1 MSQNAKGSV
10 PKFGSF
16 KPKSTTLKTEEPRE
30 AKTDGHRRRHEHDSG
45 RGESSHRSKR
55 RRLEPR
61 ETGQD
66 ESRSYSH
73 RHRHREEPKSRPEL
87 KTLTQTV
94 ASDELEDSDSFIVD
108 LRGDAKNVE
117 FGSLHRYSVPPYHRI
132 GYGKLVGA
140 PSGARIDRDQSAGNY
155 VTLSRRTGDRNDV
168 GRLRLSPG
176 TPINEKRLR
185 LVAPIASSSSGVDI
199 NSDFVSLNGDSELR
213 QGPDTSGSRDTV
225 DYRSIDGKAKHTN
238 QPEDEDFEFASDT
251 GADLENEQSELQ
263 VRQENAALIRQ
274 TKERPH
280 DFNVWR
286 ALIEHQARVICP
298 GVDLFRLTTSQKRT
312 IADIRLSIYD
322 QALKHV
328 TADKLGHE
336 SLVSGMM
343 AESSLVWDSRR
354 LSRKWSEIST
364 HTPTSIELWTLYLN
378 HVQTTHTEFK
388 YESCKA
394 TLVQCLEILHKACLV
409 SQRPISTQHVQIYVF
424 LRCTAFIRD
433 SGYDELA
440 YGLWQAIFEQHCCR
454 QQGIPYSEANL
465 ADLGDFWESDYPRIG
480 EDQAM
485 GWSHY
490 VGGVDQQP
498 RVTHSTRLR
507 PIDLSRPLYSM
518 AEQEMQ
524 LALDLHL
531 PASADD
537 DDALDDPFRHV
548 MFTDIRDV
556 CASLLHKLPRTL
568 LLDAFLAFMHLP
580 PISTHLSGAQAHM
593 KRSDPFLEEFC
604 AADPVRSVYETD
616 YSLFQTAFG
625 HLCEQ
630 EPGKSSSNGGHL
642 RFVDRILKGFNSSGS
657 LDDGV
662 GVYHIAFSA
671 HAFGPEA
678 LKIAKKLLKEHSSS
692 LRLYNAYALAEAKV
706 GKGLSKAA
714 EVWRTALGMSQ
725 NFGENAAE
733 ESVLLWHGWVH
744 SCLANG
750 DENSAVNLLLAMGD
764 GIEAFAQRQENKAEI
779 LLSRRLKSIQYLES
793 TLERT
798 LHQGKLGLAAS
809 FADCRMWLD
818 YLAKGNS
825 LDAALELTPRLC
837 KGFMRSMAPAVVEQ
851 LLHQSQATLIRHHID
866 SRRPY
871 KPAIVRANVSA
882 SVQKFPENSMI
893 ISMYFEIQRRFQIED
908 RIRASLHDETLAK
921 IQSNL
926 VGWSYLIAEELH
938 RYSNGNAGSSENTVR
953 STFARALLDPTSAA
967 RHSSR
972 LWNSWFE
979 FEHGLHHKKEAT
991 DKQKQ
996 QAVAK
1001 MKQVFLDGLR
1011 YLPWNKAW
1019 VIMGLRVFAGQ
1030 NLLPWQELR
1039 QIYDVLIERELRIRV
1054 GGADMEEAI
1063 AAVDDMRV

>member
-55 RRLEPR
+55 RRLEPC

-87 KTLTQTV
+87 KTLNQTV
-94 ASDELEDSDSFIVD
+94 ASDEPKDSDSFIVD
-108 LRGDAKNVE
+108 RRGDAKNVE
-117 FGSLHRYSVPPYHRI
+117 FGSLHRYSVPTYHRT

-140 PSGARIDRDQSAGNY
+140 PPGARIDRDQSTGNY
-155 VTLSRRTGDRNDV
+155 VTLSRRRGDRNDV
-168 GRLRLSPG
+168 GRLRLSPD

-185 LVAPIASSSSGVDI
+185 LVAPIASSSSEVDV
-199 NSDFVSLNGDSELR
+199 NSDFISLNGNSELR
-213 QGPDTSGSRDTV
+213 QGPDTSGSGYCV

-238 QPEDEDFEFASDT
+238 QPEDDDFEFASDT
-251 GADLENEQSELQ
+251 GADLENQTSELL
-263 VRQENAALIRQ
+263 VRQENAALTRQ

-280 DFNVWR
+280 DLNAWR
-286 ALIEHQARVICP
+286 ALIEHQARLICP
-298 GVDLFRLTTSQKRT
+298 GVDFSRLTTSQKRT

-322 QALKHV
+322 HALKHV
-328 TADKLGHE
+328 TDDKLGYE
-336 SLVSGMM
+336 CLVSGMM
-343 AESSLVWDSRR
+343 AESSLVWDNYR
-354 LSRKWSEIST
+354 LSRKWQEILRN
-364 HTPTSIELWTLYLN
+364 TPTSIELWTLYLN
-378 HVQTTHTEFK
+378 HIQTTHTDFK

-394 TLVQCLEILHKACLV
+394 TLVRCLEILQKARLV
-409 SQRPISTQHVQIYVF
+409 SQQPLSAQHVQIYVF
-424 LRCTAFIRD
+424 LRYTAFVRD

-440 YGLWQAIFEQHCCR
+440 YGLWQAIFEQRCCR
-454 QQGIPYSEANL
+454 QVGTPHSQANL
-465 ADLGDFWESDYPRIG
+465 DDLGDFCESDTPRIG
-480 EDQAM
+480 EDQAT

-490 VGGVDQQP
+490 VGEVDKPARIAQ
-498 RVTHSTRLR
+498 STRLR
-507 PIDLSRPLYSM
+507 PIDFSRPLYSM
-518 AEQEMQ
+518 AEQETQ

-556 CASLLHKLPRTL
+556 CASLLHELPRAL

-580 PISTHLSGAQAHM
+580 PIPNHLSEVQAHI
-593 KRSDPFLEEFC
+593 KRSDPFLEEFR
-604 AADPVRSVYETD
+604 AANPVRSVYETY

-625 HLCEQ
+625 RLDE
-630 EPGKSSSNGGHL
+630 EPGKSFSNGGHL
-642 RFVDRILKGFNSSGS
+642 RFVDRILKVFNTSGT
-657 LDDGV
+657 LDDGI

-725 NFGENAAE
+725 NFGKNAAE
-733 ESVLLWHGWVH
+733 GSVLLWHGWVH

-750 DENSAVNLLLAMGD
+750 DEKSAVNLLLAMGD
-764 GIEAFAQRQENKAEI
+764 GIEAFPRKQENRPDI
-779 LLSRRLKSIQYLES
+779 LPSRRLKSIQYLDS

-798 LHQGKLGLAAS
+798 LYQGKLGLAAS
-809 FADCRMWLD
+809 LADCRMWLD
-818 YLAKGNS
+818 YLVNGNS
-825 LDAALELTPRLC
+825 LDAALELVSRLC
-837 KGFMRSMAPAVVEQ
+837 VALSRSMAPAVVEQ

-893 ISMYFEIQRRFQIED
+893 ISIYFEIQRRFQIED

-921 IQSNL
+921 LQSNL

-953 STFARALLDPTSAA
+953 STFARALLDPTSDA

-972 LWNSWFE
+972 LWNNWFE
-979 FEHGLHHKKEAT
+979 FEHGLHHKQEAT

-996 QAVAK
+996 QAVAR

-1011 YLPWNKAW
+1011 YLPSNKAW
-1019 VIMGLRVFAGQ
+1019 VIQGLRVFAGQ
-1030 NLLPWQELR
+1030 GLLPWKEIR
-1039 QIYDVLIERELRIRV
+1039 QLHDVLIERELRIRV

-1063 AAVDDMRV
+1063 AAMDDVRQ

>member
-30 AKTDGHRRRHEHDSG
+30 AKTDGHRRRHEHDGG

-55 RRLEPR
+55 RCLEPR
-61 ETGQD
+61 ETRQD
-66 ESRSYSH
+66 ELRSSSH
-73 RHRHREEPKSRPEL
+73 RHRHTEEPKSRPGL
-87 KTLTQTV
+87 KTLTRTV
-94 ASDELEDSDSFIVD
+94 ASNELDDSDFCIVD

-117 FGSLHRYSVPPYHRI
+117 FGSLHRYSVPTYHRI
-132 GYGKLVGA
+132 GYGKVVGA
-140 PSGARIDRDQSAGNY
+140 PLGVRIDRDESTGNY
-155 VTLSRRTGDRNDV
+155 VSLSRRRGDRNDV
-168 GRLRLSPG
+168 GRLRLSPSG
-176 TPINEKRLR
+176 PINEKRLR

-199 NSDFVSLNGDSELR
+199 NSDFISLNGDNELM
-213 QGPDTSGSRDTV
+213 QHPDTSGSGDTA
-225 DYRSIDGKAKHTN
+225 DYRSIDGKAKHTT

-251 GADLENEQSELQ
+251 GVDLENQESELR

-280 DFNVWR
+280 DFNAWR

-298 GVDLFRLTTSQKRT
+298 DVDFPGLTTSQKRT

-322 QALKHV
+322 QALKYV
-328 TADKLGHE
+328 TADKLGYE

-343 AESSLVWDSRR
+343 AESSLVWDHYR
-354 LSRKWSEIST
+354 LSRKWQDILRN
-364 HTPTSIELWTLYLN
+364 TPTSIELWRLYLD
-378 HVQTTHTEFK
+378 HVQTMHTDFK

-394 TLVQCLEILHKACLV
+394 TLVQCLEILQKARLV
-409 SQRPISTQHVQIYVF
+409 SQQPRRTQHVQIYVF
-424 LRCTAFIRD
+424 LRCTAFVRG

-454 QQGIPYSEANL
+454 QVGTPYSHTNL
-465 ADLGDFWESDYPRIG
+465 DDLGDFWESDTPRIG

-490 VGGVDQQP
+490 VGGVHKQARITQSIP
-498 RVTHSTRLR
+498 LR
-507 PIDLSRPLYSM
+507 PIDFSRPLSSM
-518 AEQEMQ
+518 AEQETQ

-556 CASLLHKLPRTL
+556 CASLLHELPKTL

-580 PISTHLSGAQAHM
+580 PLPKHPSGAEPHIE
-593 KRSDPFLEEFC
+593 RPDPFLEEFR
-604 AADPVRSVYETD
+604 AANPVRSVYETD
-616 YSLFQTAFG
+616 TSLFQTAFG
-625 HLCEQ
+625 RLCDQ
-630 EPGKSSSNGGHL
+630 EPGRSSSNEGHL
-642 RFVDRILKGFNSSGS
+642 RFVDRVLRLFNSSGT
-657 LDDGV
+657 LDDGIA
-662 GVYHIAFSA
+662 VYHIAFSA
-671 HAFGPEA
+671 HAFGLEA
-678 LKIAKKLLKEHSSS
+678 LKIAKKLLKEHPSS
-692 LRLYNAYALAEAKV
+692 LRLYNAYALSEAKV

-725 NFGENAAE
+725 NFGEYAAE
-733 ESVLLWHGWVH
+733 EGVLLWHGWMH
-744 SCLANG
+744 SCLASG
-750 DENSAVNLLLAMGD
+750 DDQSAVNVLIAMSG
-764 GIEAFAQRQENKAEI
+764 GIEAFAQMQENRSGT
-779 LLSRRLKSIQYLES
+779 LPSRRLKSIQYLDS
-793 TLERT
+793 MLERT
-798 LHQGKLGLAAS
+798 LYQVKPGLAAH

-818 YLAKGNS
+818 YLANGNS
-825 LDAALELTPRLC
+825 LDAALELVPRLC
-837 KGFMRSMAPAVVEQ
+837 EAFSRNMAPAVVEQ
-851 LLHQSQATLIRHHID
+851 LLHQSQAALIKHHID

-871 KPAIVRANVSA
+871 KAAIVRAKVSA
-882 SVQKFPENSMI
+882 SVQKFPENSTI

-921 IQSNL
+921 LQSNL

-938 RYSNGNAGSSENTVR
+938 RYSNGSAGSSENTVR
-953 STFARALLDPTSAA
+953 STFARALLDPTSVA

-979 FEHGLHHKKEAT
+979 FEHGLHHKQEAT

-996 QAVAK
+996 QAMAR

-1019 VIMGLRVFAGQ
+1019 VIMGLRVFASR

-1063 AAVDDMRV
+1063 AAVDDVQV